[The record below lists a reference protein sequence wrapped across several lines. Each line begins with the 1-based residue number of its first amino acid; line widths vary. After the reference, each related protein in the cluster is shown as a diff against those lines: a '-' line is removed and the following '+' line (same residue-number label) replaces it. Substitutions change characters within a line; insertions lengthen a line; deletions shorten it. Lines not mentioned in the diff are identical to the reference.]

1 MKQLSMSEGE
11 AIEARDCKVTDMGKV
26 DRLVRAIAAKLP
38 FSSFVYLSICQFVG
52 AMNDNIFKLLLIYC
66 FIQIEGI
73 EASNRIL
80 SLTGA
85 CYVLPFIFLSATA
98 GTIADRYSKRKIIV
112 ITRFIEILVF
122 MLGGVAFYL
131 QSKALAITSLV
142 LLGCH
147 STIFGPCKLGI
158 IPELVPKDEISR
170 ANGIT
175 TSCTY
180 VAIIVGT
187 FLASFLA
194 DVTDRNFVF
203 SVFVAS
209 LFSIVSFFA
218 SLFIKKTPPSGS
230 TRKISPWFITE
241 LVKALRIIRREP
253 SLLSAVIGS
262 AFFLFIGSFIQLNMI
277 PFAMKNLHLSDV
289 QGGYLFLLTALG
301 IGVGSLLAGKLSG
314 RTVEFGLVPIGGIG
328 ISICCF
334 LLDHYSDSLIHEIFL
349 ITIVGIFGGLY
360 LVPLDSYIQVASPP
374 TYRGQVIATTNI
386 FGFCGVLFSAGAL
399 YLFSEVFQMSPD
411 KGFAFVGIMTLGIVV
426 AISISMSGYIV
437 RFFSFI
443 FSYLFFP
450 GSLRGKDQI
459 PVDAPAIYFVPH
471 SFSPWV
477 LVLIAAQR
485 RRMRLIT
492 VNFPEKLSYFARI
505 IRKMVPILDVT
516 SLEEV
521 MPHGEKEDLISHAAD
536 RGTSV
541 VLICSNT
548 TIKEHAP
555 QFIQAWKTVP
565 NFKPKSYF
573 ELHHPETL
581 PNSQTLGSTRMLADL
596 IPVG

>member
-1 MKQLSMSEGE
+1 MSEGE
-11 AIEARDCKVTDMGKV
+11 AVQASHMGRV
-26 DRLVRAIAAKLP
+26 DRIIQSIAAKLP
-38 FSSFVYLSICQFVG
+38 FSSFVYLTICQFVG
-52 AMNDNIFKLLLIYC
+52 AMNDNIFKLLLIFC
-66 FIQIEGI
+66 FIQIEGA

-112 ITRFIEILVF
+112 ITRFFEILVF
-122 MLGGVAFYL
+122 VLGMVAFYL

-147 STIFGPCKLGI
+147 STIFAPCKLGI
-158 IPELVPKDEISR
+158 IPELVPKDDISK

-180 VAIIVGT
+180 VAIILGT

-194 DVTDRNFVF
+194 DITDRNFVF
-203 SVFVAS
+203 SVFIAS
-209 LFSIVSFFA
+209 IFSCISFIS

-230 TRKISPWFITE
+230 TRKVSPWFITE
-241 LVKALRIIRREP
+241 LVKALRIIRQEP

-262 AFFLFIGSFIQLNMI
+262 AFFLFIGSFLQLNMI
-277 PFAMKNLHLSDV
+277 PFAMKNLHLTDV
-289 QGGYLFLLTALG
+289 QGGYLFLLTAFG
-301 IGVGSLLAGKLSG
+301 IGIGSLLAGKLSG

-328 ISICCF
+328 ISVCCF
-334 LLDHYSDSLIHEIFL
+334 LIDYYSDSLMHEVALIF
-349 ITIVGIFGGLY
+349 TVGIFGGLY
-360 LVPLDSYIQVASPP
+360 LVPLDSFIQVASPP

-386 FGFCGVLFSAGAL
+386 FGFGGVLLSASAL
-399 YLFSEVFQMSPD
+399 YIFSEVLHLSPD
-411 KGFAFVGIMTLGIVV
+411 KGFAFVGFMTLGIVV

-459 PVDAPAIYFVPH
+459 PIESPSIFFVPH

-505 IRKMVPILDVT
+505 VRRMVPILEVS
-516 SLEEV
+516 SLEEIR
-521 MPHGEKEDLISHAAD
+521 PDGEKEDLISHATD
-536 RGTSV
+536 RGTSI

-548 TIKEHAP
+548 TIAEHAP
-555 QFIQAWKTVP
+555 QFIQAWKSVP
-565 NFKPKSYF
+565 SFKPKNYF
-573 ELHHPETL
+573 ELHHPEAL
-581 PNSQTLGSTRMLADL
+581 PNSQMLGSKRMLADL